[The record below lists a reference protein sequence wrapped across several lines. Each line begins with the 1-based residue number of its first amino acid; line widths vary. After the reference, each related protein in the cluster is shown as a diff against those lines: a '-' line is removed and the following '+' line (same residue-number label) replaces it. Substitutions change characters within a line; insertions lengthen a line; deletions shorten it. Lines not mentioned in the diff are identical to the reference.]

1 MANIF
6 VKKAMSSALNM
17 PGEQVDAIL
26 KAADA
31 FKSNEID
38 RDLAIEV
45 FNKVSKKNPK
55 EINSLLKKLNSML

>member
-6 VKKAMSSALNM
+6 VKKAMASALNM
-17 PGEQVDAIL
+17 PNDQVEAIL

-38 RDLAIEV
+38 RNLAIKV
-45 FNKVSKKNPK
+45 FNKLSKKSPK
-55 EINSLLKKLNSML
+55 DINKILQTIDNQF